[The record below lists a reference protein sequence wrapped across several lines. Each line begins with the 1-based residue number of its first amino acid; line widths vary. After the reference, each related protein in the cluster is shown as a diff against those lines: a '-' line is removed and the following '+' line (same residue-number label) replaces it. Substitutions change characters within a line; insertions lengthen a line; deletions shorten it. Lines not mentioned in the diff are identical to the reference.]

1 MKSDKIVELK
11 INRTDTIEYERLVAN
26 GTETYDF
33 LNFTEEPCVGEPE
46 YCNMTREEYLEMLDD
61 YIFPQPYE
69 WVLIGTHAVVFFI
82 GLVGNALV
90 CIAVYRNHAMRTVTN
105 YFIVNLAVADFMVI
119 LICLPPTVLWD
130 VTETWFFGTAMCRIV
145 LYFQSVAVTVSVL
158 TLTFISVDRW
168 YAICF
173 PLKFKSTTGR
183 AKTAIL
189 IIWLLS
195 LLFNVPEF
203 VVLQVQRKMALR
215 FDVQYFMQCT
225 STWSHD
231 SDLKWHIIKGLFLYT
246 FPLLLMTIA
255 YCQIVRVLW
264 RSDNIPGHTE
274 SHKLCTGTNN
284 CEYFF
289 FLFFIV
295 FFFFICIIDI
305 IILVIIVI
313 TINCDFFF
321 FIIII
326 IIIIINIAY
335 CQIVR
340 VLWRS
345 DNIPGHT
352 ESHKLCTGT
361 NNCEYNFSSFI
372 WFFFF
377 FIINISTESHKLCTS
392 TDNWLAASRRTV
404 PSIHANASTEGQLRS
419 RRKAAKMLV
428 AVVAMFAVCYFPVHL
443 LSVLRFAYDVRQS
456 EVMTAISLISHVM
469 CYANSAVNPLIYNFM
484 SGKFRREF
492 HRSYFRC
499 LCCCYSADAPDRNG
513 TCFAP
518 IGSSRA
524 GTTRTIVRRNDSCAS
539 YRLTHLSPSNH
550 NSINRDYFRNTNT
563 SFIDPM
569 NGPQRQ
575 KIRDDA
581 ISEPTARFSLTTDVG
596 KD

>member
-1 MKSDKIVELK
+1 MALKLDQIHKAVAMAFIYNLCLICDVRNENVKPNNTLNVDSHFNQMHAVNKRFSNESLIDVIDKFYNNSNEELIDIRNQSDVFGRIV
-11 INRTDTIEYERLVAN
+11 NIEDIT
-26 GTETYDF
+26 TEYG
-33 LNFTEEPCVGEPE
+33 LNHTEEPCVGDPE
-46 YCNMTREEYLEMLDD
+46 FCNMTKEEYLDMLNE
-61 YIFPQPYE
+61 YIFPHPYE
-69 WVLIGTHAVVFFI
+69 WVLIATHAIVFVI
-82 GLVGNALV
+82 GLIGNALV
-90 CIAVYRNHAMRTVTN
+90 CIAVYRNHSMRTVTN

-145 LYFQSVAVTVSVL
+145 LYFQSVSVTVSVL

-203 VVLQVQRKMALR
+203 VMLQVQRKMQLR
-215 FDVQYFMQCT
+215 FNVQYFMQCA
-225 STWSHD
+225 STWSDD
-231 SDLKWHIIKGLFLYT
+231 SDLNWHIIKAIFLYT
-246 FPLLLMTIA
+246 FPLLLMMIA

-274 SHKLCTGTNN
+274 SHKLCATPTGQN
-284 CEYFF
+284 
-289 FLFFIV
+289 
-295 FFFFICIIDI
+295 
-305 IILVIIVI
+305 
-313 TINCDFFF
+313 
-321 FIIII
+321 
-326 IIIIINIAY
+326 
-335 CQIVR
+335 
-340 VLWRS
+340 
-345 DNIPGHT
+345 
-352 ESHKLCTGT
+352 
-361 NNCEYNFSSFI
+361 
-372 WFFFF
+372 
-377 FIINISTESHKLCTS
+377 
-392 TDNWLAASRRTV
+392 NWLAANRRTT

-443 LSVLRFAYDVRQS
+443 LSVLRVAYDVQQS
-456 EVMTAISLISHVM
+456 DVMTCIALISHVM

-492 HRSYFRC
+492 HRSYFKC
-499 LCCCYSADAPDRNG
+499 FCCCLSSPTTDQNG
-513 TCFAP
+513 TSFAP

-550 NSINRDYFRNTNT
+550 NSMHRDYVRNSNT
-563 SFIDPM
+563 SFIEQM
-569 NGPQRQ
+569 NGNRRP
-575 KIRDDA
+575 KIRDDS
-581 ISEPTARFSLTTDVG
+581 ISESATRFTLTSEVG
-596 KD
+596 RD